1 MRGLLLLP
9 LLALLPPYFFN
20 ILPVARCQTPP
31 PPPATNSPAL
41 PKFFPTLSDVDVP
54 VTNVNAPSTFT
65 LVIGHNKPGYDL
77 SRIRFQIVSSDKKLL
92 RDHEIA
98 LKFIQGSSSC
108 IVSAYPTCCPG
119 TVQLM

>member
-9 LLALLPPYFFN
+9 LLALLPPYFLN
-20 ILPVARCQTPP
+20 LLPLARCQPP
-31 PPPATNSPAL
+31 PPPSINSPAP
-41 PKFFPTLSDVDVP
+41 PKFFPTLSDLDVP

-65 LVIGHNKPGYDL
+65 LVLGHIRPGYDL

-92 RDHEIA
+92 RDHEIT

-108 IVSAYPTCCPG
+108 IVSAFPTCCPG